1 MSSPG
6 PPAPDPHV
14 QPSRPAALC
23 EGCLPGVQWQ
33 GVRGPPPP
41 RALVQADG
49 LQVSALCGEPGS
61 SCRENL
67 PTRAVIP
74 AIAAASP
81 VKSGLCPSGQKP
93 GLAGRAFGSQK
104 EQPGRSEGEAEG
116 SKRLLRAESQ
126 APAGGQWAGRPW
138 ERGEGGSDGAESSTR
153 CSRAQQ
159 EDVGQMWG
167 LAVNVSLSLSLCTFK
182 LADLGE

>member
-33 GVRGPPPP
+33 GVRGPHPQE
-41 RALVQADG
+41 LSCK
-49 LQVSALCGEPGS
+49 LTVSRCPLCAGVPGS
-61 SCRENL
+61 SCREKL
-67 PTRAVIP
+67 PTRAVMT
-74 AIAAASP
+74 AIAPTSP
-81 VKSGLCPSGQKP
+81 VKSGLCPSEQKP

-104 EQPGRSEGEAEG
+104 EQPGRSEGEVEG

-126 APAGGQWAGRPW
+126 APARGQWAGRPW
-138 ERGEGGSDGAESSTR
+138 ERGEGGSE
-153 CSRAQQ
+153 
-159 EDVGQMWG
+159 GQRVAP
-167 LAVNVSLSLSLCTFK
+167 AVREPSK
-182 LADLGE
+182 RM